1 MFIFRIGYLNLL
13 MQPVKLWKSILVI
26 MIELD
31 LVLVINYVNKFFVYI
46 QIVFA
51 SIPFLLFLY
60 FV

>member
-13 MQPVKLWKSILVI
+13 MQPVKLWESILVI
-26 MIELD
+26 MVELD
-31 LVLVINYVNKFFVYI
+31 LVLVINYVNKFFI